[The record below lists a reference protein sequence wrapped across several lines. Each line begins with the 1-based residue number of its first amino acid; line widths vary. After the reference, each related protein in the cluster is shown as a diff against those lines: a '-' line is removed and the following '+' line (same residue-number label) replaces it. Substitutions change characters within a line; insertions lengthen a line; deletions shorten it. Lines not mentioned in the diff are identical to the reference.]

1 MDDRQARL
9 DRVAHIAVALE
20 AQTGC
25 PAALLVAQW
34 AIESEWGAKPAGHD
48 NYFGVKR
55 EARHTKWCTVTTEEV
70 FTPLQLET
78 WNHQHAASPA
88 RVIATLPDG
97 RQRVE
102 IDDEFADYDSL
113 DASCQ
118 DYTWLITHGTPYRE
132 AWRQYQRD
140 KNLAAL
146 IRAVARVYA
155 TAPRYADMA
164 EEIATQSNVLQAI
177 AGASAAP
184 VTATGL
190 PG

>member
-113 DASCQ
+113 DTSCQ
-118 DYTWLITHGTPYRE
+118 DYAWLITHGTPYRG
-132 AWRQYQRD
+132 AWLQAQMKAD
-140 KNLAAL
+140 SAA
-146 IRAVARVYA
+146 A
-155 TAPRYADMA
+155 
-164 EEIATQSNVLQAI
+164 EIALVRQFI
-177 AGASAAP
+177 A
-184 VTATGL
+184 
-190 PG
+190 